1 MRECCVGTK
10 KAAFDSGYKA
20 PTIDLLFGIYQK
32 SLYEK
37 LEDSKRVIRTNLLKK
52 DRQYS
57 DQKRKKDKKPNDSR
71 QQTTQL
77 NVLVQIQ

>member
-57 DQKRKKDKKPNDSR
+57 VQKRKKDKKPKKS
-71 QQTTQL
+71 TT
-77 NVLVQIQ
+77 NYTA